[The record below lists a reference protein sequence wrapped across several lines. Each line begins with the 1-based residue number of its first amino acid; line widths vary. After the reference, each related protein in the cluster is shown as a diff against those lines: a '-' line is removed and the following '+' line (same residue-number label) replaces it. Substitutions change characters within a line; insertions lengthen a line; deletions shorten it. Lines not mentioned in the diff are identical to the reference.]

1 MNSKPTPPTETPKR
15 ATAVPSPE
23 TEAIRCLREA
33 RKLDATI
40 AKDTA
45 SLKEKVAARAK
56 LVASLSPGARQIFDL
71 QMGATS
77 KGEGT

>member
-15 ATAVPSPE
+15 ATPVPSPE

-33 RKLDATI
+33 RKLDARI
-40 AKDTA
+40 HGAEQELA
-45 SLKEKVAARAK
+45 HLKAARAK

-77 KGEGT
+77 KGDGT